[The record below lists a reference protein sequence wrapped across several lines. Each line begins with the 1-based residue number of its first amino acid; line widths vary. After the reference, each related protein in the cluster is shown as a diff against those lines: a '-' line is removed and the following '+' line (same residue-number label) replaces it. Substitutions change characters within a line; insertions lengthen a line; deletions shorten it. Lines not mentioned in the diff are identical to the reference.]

1 VLKKV
6 IEMTNDEFQMT
17 NEEAFGDQAS
27 AALGHSEHEY
37 DLEERTAVFA
47 EKVIDFV
54 SELERTAITLPL
66 ISQLVRSATSIGAN
80 YCEADDAESRK
91 DFRHKIGI
99 CRKEARETKY
109 WFRMIA
115 RAVPESKAAA
125 RPLWQEA
132 KELHLIFCKILRSC
146 DRNTNSNKKK

>member
-1 VLKKV
+1 
-6 IEMTNDEFQMT
+6 MT
-17 NEEAFGDQAS
+17 NEEAAGDRTDVAVRRS
-27 AALGHSEHEY
+27 ELGY
-37 DLEERTAVFA
+37 DLEERTARFA

-99 CRKEARETKY
+99 CRKESRETKY

-115 RAVPESKAAA
+115 HAAPESKAPA
-125 RPLWQEA
+125 RQLWQEA

-146 DRNTNSNKKK
+146 DRNANANKTK